1 VICCHTLYDKL
12 SGVAMTA
19 RTTKKSVDAE
29 ARINARFPAE
39 DLRLLK
45 ELQVKTRQST
55 STVLREAV
63 RRYHAT
69 ELKPRRSAYEIMKK
83 SGFIGGF
90 EGPEDL
96 SSNTRKYMEE
106 ALREKYPQ
114 HFEE

>member
-1 VICCHTLYDKL
+1 
-12 SGVAMTA
+12 MTA
-19 RTTKKSVDAE
+19 KSAKSTKQAE
-29 ARINARFPAE
+29 ARVNARFTGE
-39 DLRLLK
+39 DARLLY
-45 ELQVKTRQST
+45 ELQAKTHQSA

-63 RRYHAT
+63 RRYHAA
-69 ELKPRRSAYEIMKK
+69 EVKPRRSAYEIMKK

-106 ALREKYPQ
+106 ALRKKYPQ

>member
-1 VICCHTLYDKL
+1 
-12 SGVAMTA
+12 M
-19 RTTKKSVDAE
+19 TTKSEKNLKPVE
-29 ARINARFPAE
+29 ARVNARFTGE
-39 DLRLLK
+39 DARLFY
-45 ELQVKTRQST
+45 ELQEKTQQSA

-69 ELKPRRSAYEIMKK
+69 AVKPRPNAYEIMKK

-106 ALREKYPQ
+106 ALRKKYPQ